1 MLTATIVALWV
12 ALWVALA
19 VAVALVF
26 GAAAQ
31 VGGRDAH

>member
-1 MLTATIVALWV
+1 MLTATIVS
-12 ALWVALA
+12 LWVALA

-31 VGGRDAH
+31 VGERDAH

>member
-1 MLTATIVALWV
+1 MLTAAIV

-19 VAVALVF
+19 VPVACVF

-31 VGGRDAH
+31 VGERDAH

>member
-1 MLTATIVALWV
+1 MLTAAIV

-31 VGGRDAH
+31 VGERDAH

>member
-1 MLTATIVALWV
+1 MLTAAII

-19 VAVALVF
+19 VPVALVF

-31 VGGRDAH
+31 VGERDAH